1 MRLIVLLSLLSM
13 SGLAVADPFCITPA
27 CQNIKQSQAAE
38 LQAYLDYLRAERD
51 AGRMTSEQMR
61 YLYFQKQ
68 NELNERRA
76 AVMKPNPQVIFR

>member
-1 MRLIVLLSLLSM
+1 MRAILLIALLGM

-27 CQNIKQSQAAE
+27 CQRIKQSQEAE

-51 AGRMTSEQMR
+51 AGRLTDEKMR

-76 AVMKPNPQVIFR
+76 AVMKPNQVLVR